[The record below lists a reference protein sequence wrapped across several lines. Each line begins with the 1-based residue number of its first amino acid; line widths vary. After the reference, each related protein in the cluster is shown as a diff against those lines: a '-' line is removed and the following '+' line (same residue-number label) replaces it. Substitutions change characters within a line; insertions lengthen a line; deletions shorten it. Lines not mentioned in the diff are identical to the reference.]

1 MENMPFQKNIKRTKR
16 EEGIGNTSKT
26 HPHKSFIS
34 TILIKK
40 KKKWYDVNCRQHIP
54 KASVFPVVQDLA

>member
-34 TILIKK
+34 TILKK
-40 KKKWYDVNCRQHIP
+40 KKK
-54 KASVFPVVQDLA
+54 SGTM